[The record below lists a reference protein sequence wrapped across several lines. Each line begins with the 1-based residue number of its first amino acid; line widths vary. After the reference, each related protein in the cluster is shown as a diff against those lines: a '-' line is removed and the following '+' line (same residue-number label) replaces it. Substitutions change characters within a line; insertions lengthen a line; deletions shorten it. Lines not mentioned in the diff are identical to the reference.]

1 MPNVVTAPQPVPLL
15 LWGPRDEVHIN
26 PQHPAAWP
34 ARLIYVLA
42 VPAFIV
48 RNAAE
53 IAYSW
58 WISRQERAV
67 LRRRGLL

>member
-1 MPNVVTAPQPVPLL
+1 VNVESPKPPVSLL
-15 LWGPRDEVHIN
+15 IWGPDDELRIN
-26 PQHPAAWP
+26 PEHPAAWS
-34 ARLIYVLA
+34 ARLLYALA
-42 VPAFIV
+42 IPFFIA

-58 WISRQERAV
+58 WISRKERAV